1 VYGKEVPKT
10 GLLRYLREQRWVAP
24 AVVLIVIGVFTLTAH
39 GPGHHPALVWVGILL
54 CAAGVL
60 TGVIGYLSQRPGRD
74 KDEGSRPA

>member
-1 VYGKEVPKT
+1 VYGNDAPKT

-39 GPGHHPALVWVGILL
+39 GPGHAALVWAGILL

-60 TGVIGYLSQRPGRD
+60 TGVIGYLTGRRQ
-74 KDEGSRPA
+74 G